1 MPFGELVHIEQ
12 DLFASKIA
20 CLIRLADRQGIHAIA
35 RRAARIHRII
45 LAVFKARVIPETMLA
60 IRHRAVILL
69 DAADNLVEQLVFKRL

>member
-1 MPFGELVHIEQ
+1 MPFGEFVHIEQ

-45 LAVFKARVIPETMLA
+45 LAVFKARVIPEAMLA
-60 IRHRAVILL
+60 IRHRTVILL
-69 DAADNLVEQLVFKRL
+69 DAADNLVKQLVFKRL